1 MESPIAILFQVLS
14 SAIAQCIEFKNKST
28 QSFRERSSSRA
39 ARVDVIV
46 ERPAFRSILNM
57 ENEGSPSVATP
68 KPQEGAT
75 GWTFPSILE
84 SGVITASQS
93 FVGQVLFKLVDSFL
107 WVVEKSAQWSLPAQ
121 EINADENGKVFGK
134 IQLVR
139 PLPWI
144 LFLPSLLMLRIVRA
158 GLNVGAFVLGYP
170 KIQPSGM
177 VKYVQKSRRR
187 LRALN
192 LKAVKS
198 ARRKMSNKDKRLTL
212 IEAKKALIRS
222 IRLTLSTL
230 SCLDTSKSSPSPPP
244 TKIRITGMD
253 LETAAT
259 PDEKSTTESTGSPMH
274 AEIKRKYSQVSSGE
288 ESSDDSEN
296 ETLQAKLDRIALHDT
311 SDNSS
316 DDPDFNPGDCVTDS
330 STSSSENEV
339 DKNVSLTEV
348 LDVQKEC
355 GEIQNSFEEKPE
367 PLTLDKE
374 GSAKSTEETESS
386 IGRVDS
392 SESKLQTT
400 SRTSIDFIN
409 GEVNSTL
416 PPVPTAPAPTPEVT
430 NGVVAEHKGSNRRS
444 SNAPS
449 QPRGFNARE
458 HAPAS
463 QEKKSNPR
471 KKPGRRD
478 AK

>member
-1 MESPIAILFQVLS
+1 ME
-14 SAIAQCIEFKNKST
+14 N
-28 QSFRERSSSRA
+28 
-39 ARVDVIV
+39 RV
-46 ERPAFRSILNM
+46 ILNM
-57 ENEGSPSVATP
+57 ENEGSPSVAGP
-68 KPQEGAT
+68 KPQKGVT
-75 GWTFPSILE
+75 GWTFSSILE
-84 SGVITASQS
+84 SGVVTASQS
-93 FVGQVLFKLVDSFL
+93 FVGQALFKLVDSFL

-121 EINADENGKVFGK
+121 EINAEENGKVFGK

-144 LFLPSLLMLRIVRA
+144 LFLPSLVMLRIVRA

-170 KIQPSGM
+170 KIQSSGV
-177 VKYVQKSRRR
+177 VKFVQKSRRR

-198 ARRKMSNKDKRLTL
+198 ARRKMSNKDKRLTM

-230 SCLDTSKSSPSPPP
+230 SCLDTSKSSPSPSPPP

-259 PDEKSTTESTGSPMH
+259 PDEKSTTESAGSPMH
-274 AEIKRKYSQVSSGE
+274 AEIKRKYSQVSSDE

-296 ETLQAKLDRIALHDT
+296 ETLQARLDKIALHDT

-316 DDPDFNPGDCVTDS
+316 DDSDFNPGECVTDS
-330 STSSSENEV
+330 STSSNENEV

-355 GEIQNSFEEKPE
+355 EEIKNSFEEKPA
-367 PLTLDKE
+367 PLTLDKLQE
-374 GSAKSTEETESS
+374 AIAKSTEETESS

-400 SRTSIDFIN
+400 SRTTIDFIN

-416 PPVPTAPAPTPEVT
+416 PPMPTAPAPTPEVT
-430 NGVVAEHKGSNRRS
+430 NGVVTEHKGSNRKS

-449 QPRGFNARE
+449 QPRGFNARD
-458 HAPAS
+458 HAPGN
-463 QEKKSNPR
+463 QEKKSNSR